1 MKNPKGLIVTIILVA
16 APVIWLII
24 RLNAI
29 HAQDTFTSGDFT
41 SQTEE
46 LNKEVEE
53 LVNNADST
61 SVYSG
66 EVGSGE
72 YMSSK
77 YGNPISKLIENAKIK
92 DETVIIYEEPSE
104 DANPIGSIKKD
115 VAFTAQEYDNGWTQ
129 IKFENTAGWVKTGN
143 VIKPNDGSSTSLQ
156 RAIGKTGKVIVDQLN
171 LRSAATTVGDPI
183 DQLSLNDT
191 FKVLDESADGT
202 WYNIQYGTKNGWIK
216 VNTDWI
222 QIDYNS

>member
-143 VIKPNDGSSTSLQ
+143 VIKPNDGTSTSLQ
-156 RAIGKTGKVIVDQLN
+156 SAIGKTGKVIVDQLN